1 MPPASLA
8 SLNDVSMPSRIWL
21 PSSLAAPVNG
31 AEIPS
36 RTSVSVTPRTIGA
49 LSFAVP
55 TDAMRAG
62 TPLGG
67 CGATVVV
74 DTLGAELLFFKILSA
89 SPENRVMNS
98 VLFAA
103 RPDNL
108 LKGPRQGSVINKRI
122 PAPPIAATTT
132 RQAFRERHLRVRG
145 VGQGSFRNS

>member
-89 SPENRVMNS
+89 SPKSGVLNPF
-98 VLFAA
+98 LFAS
-103 RPDNL
+103 
-108 LKGPRQGSVINKRI
+108 K
-122 PAPPIAATTT
+122 T
-132 RQAFRERHLRVRG
+132 RQLAQVA
-145 VGQGSFRNS
+145 